1 MPWHELFIRVPVA
14 KKVLHQIQKF
24 FRYLLSLK
32 NWVGWIRTKRK
43 KNSNLKNV
51 HFEKNCPNV
60 QIHIIFLFHD
70 SFNNFSLKVETTWA
84 GSVVKPISET
94 RNSNDVIM
102 FAWFIH
108 SPILKRYNV
117 KKNRSKCTKFT
128 ATTKIRQIKTETRFT
143 M

>member
-1 MPWHELFIRVPVA
+1 MLKKCFIKYRNFLDTCYHWKTELVGYA
-14 KKVLHQIQKF
+14 
-24 FRYLLSLK
+24 LSE
-32 NWVGWIRTKRK
+32 K

-102 FAWFIH
+102 FVWFIH